1 MDEEPSH
8 PGAGG
13 AGARRRRG
21 ITSSSVFRVEGPT
34 EGTVGKV
41 WMEKCRG
48 KSRFEV
54 RDLLVDGRCS
64 QAVLDFLSTTDLGG
78 LVPPGEGVGSG
89 VSEWELQELRERK
102 GERRAEIEEL
112 GAAGELGAG

>member
-1 MDEEPSH
+1 
-8 PGAGG
+8 
-13 AGARRRRG
+13 
-21 ITSSSVFRVEGPT
+21 
-34 EGTVGKV
+34 VGKV